1 MKTALL
7 TAVFALSLAGAA
19 SASFPTTELRTGT
32 GPEDRLDPARMMIF
46 DRDWSNA
53 VVALRRVMADRK
65 EPLRDEAGFWL
76 AHSLFQMGRSGE
88 ALGVIQALEREY
100 PRSRW
105 VLPAQSLRV
114 EIATRIGSADVLW
127 EAARPP
133 APPAPPTPPA
143 PTAPPAPPRV
153 RTPRAPRAA
162 PPAPPAPM
170 PGVTVGMRMPGDPP
184 GFTTVDVRIQALSGL
199 LLQEPERAVPA
210 LREIVVQAQET
221 AQARRALFVLGL
233 STHEDARETVRH
245 FSQAGPESL
254 RVVAVEQLGRWATP
268 DARTALTSAYAVGSE
283 RVKFEV
289 LRSLGESGGST
300 FLYQLVTSENDPE
313 LRESGI
319 FGLGHARGRAEL
331 AQLYGQASASRT
343 DREAI
348 LEALF
353 AAGGD
358 RELVAIARQE
368 KDAQLREASIGHLRR
383 LNTRAAAAFLR
394 TIK

>member
-1 MKTALL
+1 MKTALASL
-7 TAVFALSLAGAA
+7 FVLLALGAAPA
-19 SASFPTTELRTGT
+19 SASLAVTELRTGT
-32 GPEDRLDPARMMIF
+32 GTGPEDKLDPARMMIF

-88 ALGVIQALEREY
+88 ALKVIQTLEREY

-114 EIATRIGSADVLW
+114 EIATRLGSSDVLW
-127 EAARPP
+127 SVAL
-133 APPAPPTPPA
+133 PPAPPTPPA
-143 PTAPPAPPRV
+143 PPAPPAAPAPPTPRTV
-153 RTPRAPRAA
+153 RTPRTPPTPRS
-162 PPAPPAPM
+162 APPAPM
-170 PGVTVGMRMPGDPP
+170 PGQGW
-184 GFTTVDVRIQALSGL
+184 GFSTIDVRIQALSGL
-199 LLQEPERAVPA
+199 LLQEPDRAVPA
-210 LREIVVQAQET
+210 LREIVVQAQDT

-233 STHEDARETVRH
+233 SPHEDARETVMH
-245 FSQAGPESL
+245 FSQTGPDAL
-254 RVVAVEQLGRWATP
+254 RVVAVEQLGRWPTS
-268 DARTALTSAYAVGSE
+268 DARNALTTAYAAGSE

-289 LRSLGESGGST
+289 LRSLGESGGAT
-300 FLYQLVTSENDPE
+300 YLYQLVTSEDDPE

-319 FGLGHARGRAEL
+319 FGLGHARGRVEL
-331 AQLYGQASASRT
+331 ARLYAQGSTSRA
-343 DREAI
+343 DRAAI

-368 KDAQLREASIGHLRR
+368 KDGELREASIGRLRM
-383 LNTRAAAAFLR
+383 LNTKAAEAFLR
-394 TIK
+394 TLR